1 MTARRAIA
9 APMSSTL
16 RDIVSLTKPRLSGL
30 VIFTAGGGLVLAPGS
45 IGAARVI
52 GTLLATSLVVGSANA
67 FNCYLERDLDQ
78 HMARTRTR
86 PLPSGRLDPSVALWV
101 GFILGLIAL
110 PALVYFANPLTA
122 GLGLLGLLSYVLAYT
137 PLKQR
142 SALALWVGAVPG
154 AIPPLMGWTAVRGK
168 IELAGLVLAAVLF
181 CWQIPHFIA
190 IAIARRED
198 YTRAGHK
205 ILPVVATDRATKLH
219 ALVWTLLLVIATL
232 ALAPLGVVGNL
243 FDVTAMVLGA
253 FFLSRVIL
261 GFVRPEGDLGWARKV
276 FVGSLLYLT
285 ALFVML
291 AIDAK

>member
-1 MTARRAIA
+1 
-9 APMSSTL
+9 MSSTL

>member
-1 MTARRAIA
+1 
-9 APMSSTL
+9 MSSKL

-45 IGAARVI
+45 IGALRVV
-52 GTLLATSLVVGSANA
+52 GTLLATSLVVASANA

-78 HMARTRTR
+78 HMSRTRTR
-86 PLPSGRLDPSVALWV
+86 PLPAGRLDPSAALWV
-101 GFILGLIAL
+101 GFVLGLIAL
-110 PALVYFANPLTA
+110 PALAYFANLLTA
-122 GLGLLGLLSYVLAYT
+122 GLGLLGLLSYVFAYT

-198 YTRAGHK
+198 YAQAGHK
-205 ILPVVATDRATKLH
+205 ILPLVATDRATKLH
-219 ALVWTLLLVIATL
+219 ALAWTVLLVIATL

-261 GFVRPEGDLGWARKV
+261 GFVRPAGDLGWARKV